1 MLQEELRCLFDE
13 APELEGSFAAFS
25 KEIPNE
31 WLKDA
36 FQLTN
41 TVTVRRRKLLPEDV
55 IRLIIGM
62 SLMRGGSIQ
71 SVANRLI
78 LNSKELDN
86 AKLAARSSLSNA
98 RQKLGYEPVEWL
110 FNQSAQHWDTQAHE
124 QSQWFG
130 LNLYAIDGTMFRTE
144 DTPEC
149 REHFGSANTST
160 NKQSGYPVLRMTSL
174 MNIRSHLMVKA
185 AIGGYRS
192 SEITMASQLVD
203 AVPSQSVIIM
213 DKLYHSAELLHHI
226 ESSVEQRHWLTP
238 LKNDIKY
245 QVLECYAD
253 NDWLVERTL
262 DHRSRE
268 KSPTLPKK
276 WPIRVIEYQIKG
288 HKPKRLATSL
298 PHAHYS
304 AEDIIKLYH
313 ERWEIELG
321 YRNIKSSLLENAIK
335 LRSKKVALVYQ
346 ELYGMLIAYNLVR
359 YEGLLAANRIK
370 VRPSRI
376 SFKTTLRIT
385 LMDYWQMVMAENL
398 QSLPMRLKDLTDT
411 IKDFVI
417 PEQKRPNYERVLK
430 INPRKFPL
438 KGSQPQKISS

>member
-1 MLQEELRCLFDE
+1 MLQEELCCLFED

-25 KEIPNE
+25 KEIPDE
-31 WLKDA
+31 WLRDA

-71 SVANRLI
+71 SVANRLV
-78 LNSKELDN
+78 LNSNELDN
-86 AKLAARSSLSNA
+86 SKLAARSSLSNA

-110 FNQSAQHWDTQAHE
+110 FNQSAQCWDSQNHE
-124 QSQWFG
+124 QSKWFG

-144 DTPEC
+144 DTAEC
-149 REHFGSANTST
+149 REHFGSANTAT
-160 NKQSGYPVLRMTSL
+160 KKESGYPVLKMTSL
-174 MNIRSHLMVKA
+174 MNVRSHIMIKA
-185 AIGGYRS
+185 AVGGYRS

-203 AVPSQSVIIM
+203 AVPNQSVIIM
-213 DKLYHSAELLHHI
+213 DKLYHSAELLNHI
-226 ESSVEQRHWLTP
+226 ESTGEQRHWLTP
-238 LKNDIKY
+238 LKENVNY
-245 QVLECYAD
+245 QVLKSYSE

-262 DHRSRE
+262 DHRARQQ
-268 KSPTLPKK
+268 SPKLPKK
-276 WPIRVIEYQIKG
+276 WVIRVIQYQIKG
-288 HKPKRLATSL
+288 HKPKLLATSL
-298 PHAHYS
+298 PHDVYS

-321 YRNIKSSLLENAIK
+321 YRNIKSSLLEKAVK
-335 LRSKKVALVYQ
+335 LRSKKVGLVYQ

-359 YEGLLAANRIK
+359 YEALLAANSIK

-385 LMDYWQMVMAENL
+385 LMDYWQMVMADNL
-398 QSLPMRLKDLTDT
+398 QSLPMRLKDLTET
-411 IKDFVI
+411 IKDFVV
-417 PEQKRPNYERVLK
+417 PEQDRPSYVRALK

-438 KGSQPQKISS
+438 KGSQPDKTFP